1 MRPPLA
7 LALLLAAGTLF
18 AAEPAATWP
27 EFRGPTAQ
35 GISAATN
42 LPLTWSPTE
51 NVAWKVV
58 VPGSGWSSP
67 VVGDGKIYFTTGVV
81 AEGVG
86 TSLRALCLD
95 GATGRTLWD
104 TEVFKP
110 TEVPEQHPLHS
121 KNSPASPTPILAGDR
136 LYVHFGHHGIAA
148 LDLTG
153 NIRWRNNRF
162 RYDAVHGN
170 GGSPVFVEGRLI
182 FAADGAKDPAVMAIY
197 AAIGDI
203 AWKTPR
209 PIEVRQPFSF
219 CTPLVIEVGGQRQ
232 VIIPGAGIVSALNPR
247 DGRELWHATYK
258 NGYSVVPRPGFA
270 HGLVFISTGYN
281 RADLLAIKADGAG
294 DVTDTHIA
302 WRTSKGA
309 PLTPSFLV
317 VGDELYAVNDGG
329 IATCWDARTGE
340 VHWQQRIDGNFSAS
354 PLAAGDRL
362 YFQSETGICT
372 VLKAGKTFEK
382 LAVNKLEERSLA
394 SFAVIDR
401 ALLIRTAAHLYRI
414 EEHAKK

>member
-197 AAIGDI
+197 AATGDI

-354 PLAAGDRL
+354 PLAAGDR
-362 YFQSETGICT
+362 
-372 VLKAGKTFEK
+372 
-382 LAVNKLEERSLA
+382 
-394 SFAVIDR
+394 
-401 ALLIRTAAHLYRI
+401 
-414 EEHAKK
+414 